1 MKRIFILLALMLMP
15 FAAINA
21 LDARNRDGATVVAD
35 ALAQLP
41 AGEPAQYNQ
50 IMAELAGT
58 GAQGVELLATM

>member
-21 LDARNRDGATVVAD
+21 QDARNRATSTIVAD

-41 AGEPAQYNQ
+41 SC
-50 IMAELAGT
+50 
-58 GAQGVELLATM
+58 